1 MEFEIASP
9 PLTCSTVNFG
19 MFISM
24 LMKPIRAAGFGL
36 LLISSVAAQHTASH
50 KKAAQPAPSSGL
62 AQTPPMGWNS
72 WDSYGLTVNEEQFR
86 QNMVV
91 LSAQLKEFGWQYVV
105 VDEGWYLENPESA
118 SKPETLRYTVNPRG
132 QYEPAPG
139 RFPARERLGNKVVFG
154 VVLRLRRYAS

>member
-1 MEFEIASP
+1 MASSH
-9 PLTCSTVNFG
+9 LLYGEFG

-24 LMKPIRAAGFGL
+24 LMKPICAAGLGF
-36 LLISSVAAQHTASH
+36 LLISSVAAQHKASH
-50 KKAAQPAPSSGL
+50 KKAAPPAPSSGL

-105 VDEGWYLENPESA
+105 VDEGWY
-118 SKPETLRYTVNPRG
+118 
-132 QYEPAPG
+132 
-139 RFPARERLGNKVVFG
+139 
-154 VVLRLRRYAS
+154 